1 MSRNRNIDF
10 SVNGGPAIELML
22 AAERF
27 VYGQPHSENEGLHFD
42 ELYEEDFL
50 DYCLDS
56 REIAVN
62 TSLHKVLLYLAGL
75 EFSLYVY
82 DDIDWIQDYTDFQK
96 YAISMFEYMYS
107 EVPIEF
113 YSNSEE
119 VVMEARRTYADRF
132 HRGLNFI
139 VDSAF
144 AQLWS
149 RKSFLCDFNI
159 LASKRISQ
167 LTKSE
172 YPFLEQDGRLRR
184 ANYFPMWLRHLII
197 KRESGCCHYCS
208 RPVVIPSLINQ
219 AYDIDHVV
227 PIAKG
232 GSNDPTNLVL
242 ACMDCNNKKRA
253 NIILVPDTFAW
264 PSRFIEPSQ

>member
-1 MSRNRNIDF
+1 MNRNRNRNRNVDY
-10 SVNGGPAIELML
+10 SVNGGPSMELML

-27 VYGQPHSENEGLHFD
+27 VYRQPRSEDEEFLFD
-42 ELYEEDFL
+42 ELYEGDFL
-50 DYCLDS
+50 DYCLES
-56 REIAVN
+56 RDIAVT

-75 EFSLYVY
+75 EFSLYIY
-82 DDIDWIQDYTDFQK
+82 DDIDWIEDYTDFQK
-96 YAISMFEYMYS
+96 YAIEMFMYMYS

-113 YSNSEE
+113 YSDSEE
-119 VVMEARRTYADRF
+119 VVMKARETYADRF
-132 HRGLNFI
+132 HHGLNFI

-159 LASKRISQ
+159 LASERISQ
-167 LTKSE
+167 LTKLE
-172 YPFLEQDGRLRR
+172 YPMLERDGRLHRV
-184 ANYFPMWLRHLII
+184 NYFPKWLEHLII

-208 RPVVIPSLINQ
+208 TPVVIPSLINQ

-242 ACMDCNNKKRA
+242 ACMRCNNKKRA
-253 NIILVPDTFAW
+253 NILLVPDTFAW
-264 PSRFIEPSQ
+264 PHRL